1 MKPKRRSRKDII
13 AVTKRPDGM
22 SKLPAFVIP
31 GKSRQPHK
39 ADYQCDGG
47 KPKFGW
53 RKDPKTGEAKPFL
66 KRKPLHEPRA
76 AVSSITKD
84 GITYH
89 MCHSCKAGD

>member
-1 MKPKRRSRKDII
+1 MQNRRSRKAII
-13 AVTKRPDGM
+13 AGLRKPGMTKPE
-22 SKLPAFVIP
+22 AYVIP
-31 GKSRQPHK
+31 GKDRQPHK

-53 RKDPKTGEAKPFL
+53 RKDPKTGDAKPFL

-76 AVSSITKD
+76 AVSSLSKD
-84 GITYH
+84 GITYR